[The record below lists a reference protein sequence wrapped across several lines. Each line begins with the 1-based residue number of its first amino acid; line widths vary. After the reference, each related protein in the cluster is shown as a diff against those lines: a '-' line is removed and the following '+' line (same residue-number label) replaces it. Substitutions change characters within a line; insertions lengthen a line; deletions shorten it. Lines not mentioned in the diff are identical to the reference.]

1 MDLGSQN
8 EYPSCAL
15 SNFAA
20 HEFYLDGVR
29 CASMEGFLQSLK
41 CKNPEMQ
48 KHICSLIGIAAK
60 RAGRERNDWKK
71 RQKLYWQGKSY
82 DRRSVFYQQLLD
94 RAYDALG
101 ENPGFRKAL
110 KAAGNAVFTHSVG
123 KRKEGETVLTVQ
135 EFCSRLNRLRSK
147 IFGTEPEREKS
158 EKMKKF
164 LI

>member
-1 MDLGSQN
+1 MDIGSQN

-82 DRRSVFYQQLLD
+82 DRRSIFYQQLQKLYQD
-94 RAYDALG
+94 KVKTPRYPYEFFQKLW
-101 ENPGFRKAL
+101 NL
-110 KAAGNAVFTHSVG
+110 HSSRFFVA
-123 KRKEGETVLTVQ
+123 KEVSVLNCDIV
-135 EFCSRLNRLRSK
+135 
-147 IFGTEPEREKS
+147 I
-158 EKMKKF
+158 
-164 LI
+164 

>member
-1 MDLGSQN
+1 MDIGSQN

-20 HEFYLDGVR
+20 HEFYIDGVR

-71 RQKLYWQGKSY
+71 RQKLYWLGKEY
-82 DRRSVFYQQLLD
+82 DRDGREYQELLD
-94 RAYDALG
+94 RAYDELGKNEKFRSAL
-101 ENPGFRKAL
+101 R
-110 KAAGNAVFTHSVG
+110 AAGRANFTHSVG
-123 KRKEGETVLTVQ
+123 KRKKNDTVLTIQ
-135 EFCSRLNRLRSK
+135 EFCSRLDRLRYKLFGETSEENKSK
-147 IFGTEPEREKS
+147 IS
-158 EKMKKF
+158 QKF
-164 LI
+164 LR